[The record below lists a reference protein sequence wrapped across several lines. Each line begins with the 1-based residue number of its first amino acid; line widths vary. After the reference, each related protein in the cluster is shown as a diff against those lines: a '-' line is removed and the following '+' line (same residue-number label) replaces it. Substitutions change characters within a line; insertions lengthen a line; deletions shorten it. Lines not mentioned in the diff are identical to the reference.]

1 MSGVKLLDYWSPPD
15 GSGAPVACLATS
27 FTFEADFFTQDC
39 LARFLSL
46 STVQGEGDRISSIVA
61 VLEEEDRLSEA
72 QVSVLVDRSSPA
84 EKRNLR
90 WDVLPVAVPGGLLHA
105 KAAVLLWERATRI
118 VLGSANLTSAGYRQQ
133 VELVLAVD
141 LDEGCGVPASFI
153 FDLATELRGLV
164 ALVPDA
170 LAGPKERAMASIAT
184 LEARV
189 ADLALPTGGSKDL
202 RLAVAPARPGLSPL
216 DQMDSVWR
224 GGQPLWATVVSPFW
238 DDATPAP
245 AVAAIR
251 KRLTGRPASDRSVT
265 LVAAVDPFVG
275 TVQAP
280 PSLASQHAE
289 IFAFD
294 PPDKELR
301 SLHAKLLLMES
312 PEWVAALMGSSN
324 ATTSGYGLA
333 PGHGHHELNVWIGC
347 PASSKTA
354 KHLRSLARIGEA
366 IDLAET
372 AWEAVADEDEQR
384 GPLLPGGFVGCVIDA
399 ATRQARFTFQAS
411 GLPVSWEVR
420 TPAGHAMVT
429 SGAWRERDRPPELIV
444 DLPDELLPPYFDV
457 RWESDDGQEQAT
469 WIANVEDRGALP
481 PPAELKELPVN
492 VLLAALASSRPL
504 PVALEQELRR
514 AERAT
519 GATEHVEL
527 DPLRRFDDSS
537 LLLQRTRH
545 LSLALWRLQDRLQRP
560 ASNLDALRWR
570 LHGSLGPAAIADG
583 LVAAA
588 LDDRALPGEAHFLL
602 AELALTVAAVDW
614 RLVVG
619 SLAWPDVQEIVA
631 SALDV
636 IEQRRTELPPA
647 PHETLDAYVRDA
659 LAEARR

>member
-1 MSGVKLLDYWSPPD
+1 MSGVRLLDYWSPPD

-46 STVQGEGDRISSIVA
+46 STVQGEGDRIASIVA

-90 WDVLPVAVPGGLLHA
+90 WDVLPVGVPGGLLHA
-105 KAAVLLWERATRI
+105 KVAVLLWERATRI

-133 VELVLAVD
+133 VELALAVD
-141 LDEGCGVPASFI
+141 LDEGCGVPSSFI
-153 FDLATELRGLV
+153 RDLAAELRGLV
-164 ALVPDA
+164 ELVPDA
-170 LAGPKERAMASIAT
+170 IAGPKERAMATIT
-184 LEARV
+184 KLEARA
-189 ADLALPTGGSKDL
+189 ADLALPAGGSKDL
-202 RLAVAPARPGLSPL
+202 RLAVAPARPGFSPL
-216 DQMDSVWR
+216 DQMGSVWR

-245 AVAAIR
+245 ALAAVR
-251 KRLTGRPASDRSVT
+251 KRLTGRPANDRSVT
-265 LVAAVDPFVG
+265 LVAAVDPFTG

-280 PSLASQHAE
+280 PSLASQHADV
-289 IFAFD
+289 FAFD

-312 PEWVAALMGSSN
+312 PEWLAAMIGSSN
-324 ATTSGYGLA
+324 ATTSGYGLH

-347 PASSKTA
+347 PANSKTA
-354 KHLRSLARIGEA
+354 KHLRSLARVGES
-366 IDLAET
+366 IDVAES
-372 AWEAVADEDEQR
+372 AWQAVEDEDEQR
-384 GPLLPGGFVGCVIDA
+384 GPLLPDGFVGCVIDA
-399 ATRQARFTFQAS
+399 ASRQARLTFKAT
-411 GLPVSWEVR
+411 GLPATWEVR

-429 SGAWRERDRPPELIV
+429 SDGWQEHGRPDELSV

-457 RWESDDGQEQAT
+457 RWDSDAGSERAT

-481 PPAELKELPVN
+481 PPAELKELPVD

-519 GATEHVEL
+519 SAAEHVDL

-570 LHGSLGPAAIADG
+570 LHGSLGPVSIADG

-588 LDDRALPGEAHFLL
+588 RDDRALPGEAHFLL

-614 RLVVG
+614 RAAARP
-619 SLAWPDVQEIVA
+619 LAWADVQEIVGGVFEA
-631 SALDV
+631 
-636 IEQRRTELPPA
+636 IEQRRSELPPA